1 MSIVNALY
9 RSVVPSLLLTVAAA
23 GISRAQSSDASKPK
37 HPAVCAQGVRVYT
50 DASQAPTPRDTVQ
63 IPAPDGPV
71 RVSSPEEAE
80 AAELALRGRAGSV
93 GATGVIVTDQVSD
106 EGGAQRIRRSVV
118 GIFAPADSAHA
129 QAACKK

>member
-1 MSIVNALY
+1 MLLVNAVR
-9 RSVVPSLLLTVAAA
+9 RSAVPAFILTIATA
-23 GISRAQSSDASKPK
+23 GFSRAQSGGAPKPRR
-37 HPAVCAQGVRVYT
+37 PAVCAQGVRVFT
-50 DASQAPTPRDTVQ
+50 DPSQAPTPRDTVE

-93 GATGVIVTDQVSD
+93 GATGVIINDQVSD
-106 EGGAQRIRRSVV
+106 EGGAQRIHRSVV